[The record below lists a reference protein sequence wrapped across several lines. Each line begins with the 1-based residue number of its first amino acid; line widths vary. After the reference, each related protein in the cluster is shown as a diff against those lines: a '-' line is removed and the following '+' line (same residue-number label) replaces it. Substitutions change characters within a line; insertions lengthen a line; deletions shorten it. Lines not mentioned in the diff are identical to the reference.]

1 MRVHR
6 TPLCNKLIY
15 LCAAVLLTSC
25 ASNSIDI
32 NKAKEIGS
40 VPVVDTYSPH
50 QKQLDAAELSW
61 AIIES
66 YTSEPGSS
74 DKPYQPLVAHTI

>member
-1 MRVHR
+1 M
-6 TPLCNKLIY
+6 
-15 LCAAVLLTSC
+15 
-25 ASNSIDI
+25 
-32 NKAKEIGS
+32 
-40 VPVVDTYSPH
+40 PVVDTYSPH